1 MERVAIESYLQTFR
15 VEECLDEAINEVVER
30 RPANPYMSIASFME
44 TRCVAEI
51 LDVKISFCL
60 AGRNLSGVQAT
71 ISTNIS
77 SFSATTSDLTYSSN
91 ISDGDLIREY
101 AVLQEKARD
110 CLKGLDPR
118 KVSAVDEAIFKIP
131 GIEKSIALALSMASC
146 RAGARHRGLPL
157 YRFLAELA
165 GTSPAIPVPVVT
177 VLSRAVA
184 GSIVVAQNITVTP
197 TTPSFIDGAFES
209 VLKASLSVQKYL
221 DNNKTACTVSDC
233 GCPCLPSSYSSSLA
247 DSIKLVK
254 LALIDEPV
262 EGGLKL
268 GIDMRSGDVSF
279 IDDDLLQY
287 RFDSGDSST
296 VVQGDDLAETVVG
309 LWRNHELISVE
320 DPLASTDAS
329 NLRLLKE
336 KILSTTADLKEGE
349 LAYNVAGVGGE
360 LGCILQIVADRGIAK
375 AEQIAVLAQDMAFN
389 SVKLRLRK
397 IGSVSA
403 ALTLARA
410 CQQAQIAVIA
420 GCDEGAPETNDTF
433 LADLAVALGVGQ
445 FAGGGMGSCEFSAKY
460 QRIIDISHEDDSIP
474 YKGRNFRC

>member
-1 MERVAIESYLQTFR
+1 
-15 VEECLDEAINEVVER
+15 
-30 RPANPYMSIASFME
+30 
-44 TRCVAEI
+44 
-51 LDVKISFCL
+51 
-60 AGRNLSGVQAT
+60 
-71 ISTNIS
+71 
-77 SFSATTSDLTYSSN
+77 
-91 ISDGDLIREY
+91 
-101 AVLQEKARD
+101 
-110 CLKGLDPR
+110 
-118 KVSAVDEAIFKIP
+118 
-131 GIEKSIALALSMASC
+131 
-146 RAGARHRGLPL
+146 
-157 YRFLAELA
+157 
-165 GTSPAIPVPVVT
+165 
-177 VLSRAVA
+177 
-184 GSIVVAQNITVTP
+184 
-197 TTPSFIDGAFES
+197 
-209 VLKASLSVQKYL
+209 
-221 DNNKTACTVSDC
+221 
-233 GCPCLPSSYSSSLA
+233 LA
-247 DSIKLVK
+247 DSTNLVK

-262 EGGLKL
+262 EGGYKL